1 MRRHL
6 PLSLPAFFLSI
17 FLLVAG
23 LIPVTS
29 ARADDAAAADPQTVS
44 ADALPTAQIN
54 GVVWDQAVVGNTVYV
69 AGSFTSARPAGS
81 AAGENEQSRSNLMA
95 YDLTT
100 GDLLSW
106 APSANGD
113 VNSIEASADG
123 STLYVGGSFT
133 QLNGANAYRVGAISA
148 ADGSSRSL
156 GLKTNATVKAVA
168 LSADGSTLYIGG
180 SFTEANSAARYRVA
194 AFNLKTNKLTDF
206 APHVDNFSVRAL
218 TASPDGNGVAIGGA
232 FTSVDSSDNPGYG
245 LAILEN
251 DGSLRNNEINTVVR
265 NADTYGAIMSLRSDS
280 KGGLYGVGF
289 SQSSRQANIEGM
301 FRADWTT
308 GKLSFLADCHGDSY
322 DVLPAGDVV
331 YVASHTHDCS
341 NIGGFPNSTTEYH
354 HGVAFTNYAT
364 GTVGPNTARYYADHQ
379 GEPAPTNLNFY
390 PAFTTG
396 TYTGVNQATWT
407 VEGNSDYVAYG
418 GEFTAVNGTSQQGL
432 VRFARRDI
440 APNKMGPE
448 NKGGAYKV
456 TADSVDSGVVTLS
469 FQANWDRD
477 DKTLTYKVYR
487 DTTDSQP
494 VSTQTV
500 TAGFWELPQ
509 LTATDTVDPG
519 TSHRYRVVVEDK
531 WGASTYSD
539 WVSVTAAG
547 QLGDKAPQQN
557 QDGQQAQGDQA
568 QDGQQQDQAQAQQGQ
583 AGQQQDQGQAQPG
596 QGDQAQAGQ
605 QAQGDQAQAGQQQG
619 QGQAQP
625 GQGDQA
631 QAGQQAQGD
640 QAQDGQQQGQGQAQP
655 GQGDQAQAGQQAQGD
670 QAQDGQQQDQAQA
683 QQGQGQ
689 AGQQQ
694 GQGQAQ
700 PGQGDQAQGWG
711 DQKAAEDQQ
720 AQEDQQ
726 QKKDDQQA
734 QDAQQQKPAVKA
746 DDVAAG
752 QAIFEDSF
760 DRSTTAGWGTAS
772 TGGDW
777 TVDWGRNAYST
788 LDSKGRV
795 ALAGARS
802 STSIHSPVIDSTA
815 TESQVDLSMDALAG
829 GNGAY
834 ITYVGRQTDSGRY
847 QTEFR
852 VASDGTVT
860 MTVAKRVDGTET
872 VLGTAP
878 VGTYKPGEALHLRLA
893 LDGADA
899 SASQINA
906 STAVRA
912 RAWIGDTE
920 PSAWQV
926 DTTDDDAALAAP
938 GSVGLMTYVS
948 ASAGGETVNLDVDSV
963 KVNRLH

>member
-557 QDGQQAQGDQA
+557 QDGQQQDQA
-568 QDGQQQDQAQAQQGQ
+568 QAQQGQGQGQAGQQQDQAQAQQGQGQ

-596 QGDQAQAGQ
+596 QGDQGQAGQ
-605 QAQGDQAQAGQQQG
+605 QAQGDQAQAQQG
-619 QGQAQP
+619 QGQGQQ

-631 QAGQQAQGD
+631 
-640 QAQDGQQQGQGQAQP
+640 
-655 GQGDQAQAGQQAQGD
+655 
-670 QAQDGQQQDQAQA
+670 
-683 QQGQGQ
+683 Q

-926 DTTDDDAALAAP
+926 DTTDDDTALAAP

>member
-568 QDGQQQDQAQAQQGQ
+568 QDGQQQDQGQAQQGQ
-583 AGQQQDQGQAQPG
+583 G
-596 QGDQAQAGQ
+596 
-605 QAQGDQAQAGQQQG
+605 
-619 QGQAQP
+619 
-625 GQGDQA
+625 
-631 QAGQQAQGD
+631 
-640 QAQDGQQQGQGQAQP
+640 
-655 GQGDQAQAGQQAQGD
+655 QAGQQAQGD

-683 QQGQGQ
+683 QQGQGQAGQQAQGDQAQDGQQQDQAQAQPGQGDQAQ

-893 LDGADA
+893 LDGANA

>member
-519 TSHRYRVVVEDK
+519 TSHRYRVVVADK

-557 QDGQQAQGDQA
+557 QAGQQAQGDQAQDGQQQDQAQAQQGQGQAGQQAQGDQA

-605 QAQGDQAQAGQQQG
+605 QAQGDQA
-619 QGQAQP
+619 
-625 GQGDQA
+625 
-631 QAGQQAQGD
+631 
-640 QAQDGQQQGQGQAQP
+640 
-655 GQGDQAQAGQQAQGD
+655 
-670 QAQDGQQQDQAQA
+670 
-683 QQGQGQ
+683 Q

-802 STSIHSPVIDSTA
+802 SASIHSPVIDSTA

>member
-583 AGQQQDQGQAQPG
+583 GQDGQQAQGDQAQAGQQQDQAQAQQG
-596 QGDQAQAGQ
+596 QGQAGQ

-631 QAGQQAQGD
+631 
-640 QAQDGQQQGQGQAQP
+640 
-655 GQGDQAQAGQQAQGD
+655 
-670 QAQDGQQQDQAQA
+670 
-683 QQGQGQ
+683 Q

-893 LDGADA
+893 LDGANA

>member
-469 FQANWDRD
+469 FKANWDRD

-487 DTTDSQP
+487 DTTDSEP
-494 VSTQTV
+494 VSTQKA

-509 LTATDTVDPG
+509 LTATDKVKYG
-519 TSHRYRVVVEDK
+519 SSHRYRVVVEDP

-547 QLGDKAPQQN
+547 EPGTDPAEPEPDPGDVAV
-557 QDGQQAQGDQA
+557 
-568 QDGQQQDQAQAQQGQ
+568 GQ
-583 AGQQQDQGQAQPG
+583 AFLD
-596 QGDQAQAGQ
+596 
-605 QAQGDQAQAGQQQG
+605 
-619 QGQAQP
+619 
-625 GQGDQA
+625 
-631 QAGQQAQGD
+631 
-640 QAQDGQQQGQGQAQP
+640 
-655 GQGDQAQAGQQAQGD
+655 
-670 QAQDGQQQDQAQA
+670 
-683 QQGQGQ
+683 
-689 AGQQQ
+689 
-694 GQGQAQ
+694 
-700 PGQGDQAQGWG
+700 
-711 DQKAAEDQQ
+711 
-720 AQEDQQ
+720 
-726 QKKDDQQA
+726 
-734 QDAQQQKPAVKA
+734 
-746 DDVAAG
+746 
-752 QAIFEDSF
+752 DSF
-760 DRSTTAGWGTAS
+760 DRETQTGWGSAAK
-772 TGGDW
+772 GGEW
-777 TVDWGRNAYST
+777 AIDWGRSNFST
-788 LDSKGRV
+788 ANSKGV
-795 ALAGARS
+795 IAMKGARS
-802 STSIHSPVIDSTA
+802 SSSVHSQVINSTS
-815 TESQVDLSMDALAG
+815 TESQVDLSLDGLAT

-834 ITYVGRQTDSGRY
+834 ISYIGRQTEAGRY
-847 QTEFR
+847 QADFR
-852 VASDGTVT
+852 VAADGAVT
-860 MTVAKRVDGTET
+860 MTVTKNSGGTDT
-872 VLGTAP
+872 VIGTAN
-878 VGTYKPGEALHLRLA
+878 VGTYTAGQPLHLRFA
-893 LDGADA
+893 LDGAE
-899 SASQINA
+899 

-912 RAWIGDTE
+912 RAWIGDSE
-920 PSAWQV
+920 PGEWQV
-926 DTTDDDAALAAP
+926 DKTDTDASLAAP
-938 GSVGLMTYVS
+938 GSIGFTTYVS
-948 ASAGGETVNLDVDSV
+948 GSAGPEQINLNVDSV
-963 KVNRLH
+963 KVTPLS

>member
-583 AGQQQDQGQAQPG
+583 G
-596 QGDQAQAGQ
+596 
-605 QAQGDQAQAGQQQG
+605 
-619 QGQAQP
+619 
-625 GQGDQA
+625 

-640 QAQDGQQQGQGQAQP
+640 QAQDGQQQDQAQAQQGQG
-655 GQGDQAQAGQQAQGD
+655 QAGQQAQGD

-893 LDGADA
+893 LDGANA

>member
-469 FQANWDRD
+469 FKANWDRD

-605 QAQGDQAQAGQQQG
+605 QAQGDQAQA
-619 QGQAQP
+619 
-625 GQGDQA
+625 
-631 QAGQQAQGD
+631 
-640 QAQDGQQQGQGQAQP
+640 GQQQGQGQAQP

-893 LDGADA
+893 LDGANA

>member
-631 QAGQQAQGD
+631 Q
-640 QAQDGQQQGQGQAQP
+640 
-655 GQGDQAQAGQQAQGD
+655 
-670 QAQDGQQQDQAQA
+670 DGQQQDQAQA

-893 LDGADA
+893 LDGANA

>member
-469 FQANWDRD
+469 FKANWDRD

-583 AGQQQDQGQAQPG
+583 GQDGQQAQGDQAQAGQQQDQAQAQQG
-596 QGDQAQAGQ
+596 QGQAGQ

-631 QAGQQAQGD
+631 
-640 QAQDGQQQGQGQAQP
+640 
-655 GQGDQAQAGQQAQGD
+655 
-670 QAQDGQQQDQAQA
+670 
-683 QQGQGQ
+683 Q

-893 LDGADA
+893 LDGANA

>member
-640 QAQDGQQQGQGQAQP
+640 QAQDGQQQ
-655 GQGDQAQAGQQAQGD
+655 
-670 QAQDGQQQDQAQA
+670 DQAQA

-893 LDGADA
+893 LDGANA

>member
-341 NIGGFPNSTTEYH
+341 NIGGVPDSTTEDH

-469 FQANWDRD
+469 FKANWDRD

-631 QAGQQAQGD
+631 
-640 QAQDGQQQGQGQAQP
+640 
-655 GQGDQAQAGQQAQGD
+655 
-670 QAQDGQQQDQAQA
+670 
-683 QQGQGQ
+683 Q

-893 LDGADA
+893 LDGANA

>member
-168 LSADGSTLYIGG
+168 LSADGSTLYIG

-519 TSHRYRVVVEDK
+519 TSHRYRVVVADK

-557 QDGQQAQGDQA
+557 QAGQQAQGDQAQDGQQQDQAQAQQGQGQAGQQAQGDQAQDGQQQDQAQAQQGQGQAGQQAQGDQA

-605 QAQGDQAQAGQQQG
+605 QAQGDQA
-619 QGQAQP
+619 
-625 GQGDQA
+625 
-631 QAGQQAQGD
+631 
-640 QAQDGQQQGQGQAQP
+640 
-655 GQGDQAQAGQQAQGD
+655 
-670 QAQDGQQQDQAQA
+670 
-683 QQGQGQ
+683 Q

-802 STSIHSPVIDSTA
+802 SASIHSPVIDSTA

>member
-407 VEGNSDYVAYG
+407 VEGD
-418 GEFTAVNGTSQQGL
+418 
-432 VRFARRDI
+432 R
-440 APNKMGPE
+440 K
-448 NKGGAYKV
+448 
-456 TADSVDSGVVTLS
+456 SVV
-469 FQANWDRD
+469 
-477 DKTLTYKVYR
+477 
-487 DTTDSQP
+487 
-494 VSTQTV
+494 
-500 TAGFWELPQ
+500 
-509 LTATDTVDPG
+509 
-519 TSHRYRVVVEDK
+519 
-531 WGASTYSD
+531 
-539 WVSVTAAG
+539 
-547 QLGDKAPQQN
+547 
-557 QDGQQAQGDQA
+557 
-568 QDGQQQDQAQAQQGQ
+568 
-583 AGQQQDQGQAQPG
+583 
-596 QGDQAQAGQ
+596 
-605 QAQGDQAQAGQQQG
+605 
-619 QGQAQP
+619 
-625 GQGDQA
+625 
-631 QAGQQAQGD
+631 
-640 QAQDGQQQGQGQAQP
+640 
-655 GQGDQAQAGQQAQGD
+655 
-670 QAQDGQQQDQAQA
+670 
-683 QQGQGQ
+683 
-689 AGQQQ
+689 
-694 GQGQAQ
+694 
-700 PGQGDQAQGWG
+700 
-711 DQKAAEDQQ
+711 
-720 AQEDQQ
+720 
-726 QKKDDQQA
+726 
-734 QDAQQQKPAVKA
+734 
-746 DDVAAG
+746 
-752 QAIFEDSF
+752 
-760 DRSTTAGWGTAS
+760 
-772 TGGDW
+772 
-777 TVDWGRNAYST
+777 
-788 LDSKGRV
+788 
-795 ALAGARS
+795 
-802 STSIHSPVIDSTA
+802 
-815 TESQVDLSMDALAG
+815 
-829 GNGAY
+829 
-834 ITYVGRQTDSGRY
+834 
-847 QTEFR
+847 
-852 VASDGTVT
+852 
-860 MTVAKRVDGTET
+860 
-872 VLGTAP
+872 
-878 VGTYKPGEALHLRLA
+878 
-893 LDGADA
+893 
-899 SASQINA
+899 
-906 STAVRA
+906 
-912 RAWIGDTE
+912 
-920 PSAWQV
+920 
-926 DTTDDDAALAAP
+926 
-938 GSVGLMTYVS
+938 
-948 ASAGGETVNLDVDSV
+948 
-963 KVNRLH
+963 

>member
-640 QAQDGQQQGQGQAQP
+640 QAQDGQQQ
-655 GQGDQAQAGQQAQGD
+655 
-670 QAQDGQQQDQAQA
+670 DQAQA

>member
-469 FQANWDRD
+469 FKANWDRD

-583 AGQQQDQGQAQPG
+583 GQD
-596 QGDQAQAGQ
+596 
-605 QAQGDQAQAGQQQG
+605 
-619 QGQAQP
+619 
-625 GQGDQA
+625 
-631 QAGQQAQGD
+631 GQQAQGD
-640 QAQDGQQQGQGQAQP
+640 QAQDGQQQDQAQAQQGQG
-655 GQGDQAQAGQQAQGD
+655 QAGQQAQGD
-670 QAQDGQQQDQAQA
+670 QAQAGQQQDQAQA

-893 LDGADA
+893 LDGANA

>member
-469 FQANWDRD
+469 FKANWDRD

-583 AGQQQDQGQAQPG
+583 GQDGQQAQGDQAQDGQQQDQAQAQQG
-596 QGDQAQAGQ
+596 QGQAGQ

-625 GQGDQA
+625 GQGDEA
-631 QAGQQAQGD
+631 
-640 QAQDGQQQGQGQAQP
+640 
-655 GQGDQAQAGQQAQGD
+655 
-670 QAQDGQQQDQAQA
+670 
-683 QQGQGQ
+683 Q

-893 LDGADA
+893 LDGANA

>member
-469 FQANWDRD
+469 FKANWDRD

-557 QDGQQAQGDQA
+557 QAGQQAQGDQAQDGQQQDQAQAQQNQDGQQAQGDQA

-631 QAGQQAQGD
+631 
-640 QAQDGQQQGQGQAQP
+640 
-655 GQGDQAQAGQQAQGD
+655 
-670 QAQDGQQQDQAQA
+670 
-683 QQGQGQ
+683 Q

-893 LDGADA
+893 LDGANA

>member
-469 FQANWDRD
+469 FKANWDRD

-583 AGQQQDQGQAQPG
+583 GQD
-596 QGDQAQAGQ
+596 
-605 QAQGDQAQAGQQQG
+605 
-619 QGQAQP
+619 
-625 GQGDQA
+625 
-631 QAGQQAQGD
+631 GQQAQGD
-640 QAQDGQQQGQGQAQP
+640 QAQDGQQQ
-655 GQGDQAQAGQQAQGD
+655 DQAQAQQGQGQDGQQAQGD

-893 LDGADA
+893 LDGANA

>member
-605 QAQGDQAQAGQQQG
+605 QAQGDQAQ
-619 QGQAQP
+619 
-625 GQGDQA
+625 D
-631 QAGQQAQGD
+631 
-640 QAQDGQQQGQGQAQP
+640 
-655 GQGDQAQAGQQAQGD
+655 GQQAQGD

-893 LDGADA
+893 LDGANA

-926 DTTDDDAALAAP
+926 DTTDDDAGLAAP

>member
-557 QDGQQAQGDQA
+557 QAGQQAQGDQA

-583 AGQQQDQGQAQPG
+583 G
-596 QGDQAQAGQ
+596 
-605 QAQGDQAQAGQQQG
+605 
-619 QGQAQP
+619 
-625 GQGDQA
+625 

-640 QAQDGQQQGQGQAQP
+640 QAQDGQQQDQAQAQQGQG
-655 GQGDQAQAGQQAQGD
+655 QAGQQAQGD

>member
-245 LAILEN
+245 LAIREN

-469 FQANWDRD
+469 FKANWDRD

-583 AGQQQDQGQAQPG
+583 GQAGQQQDQGQAQPGQGDQGQAGQQQGQGQAQQGQGQAGQQQDQGQAQPG

-605 QAQGDQAQAGQQQG
+605 QAQGDQA
-619 QGQAQP
+619 
-625 GQGDQA
+625 
-631 QAGQQAQGD
+631 
-640 QAQDGQQQGQGQAQP
+640 
-655 GQGDQAQAGQQAQGD
+655 
-670 QAQDGQQQDQAQA
+670 
-683 QQGQGQ
+683 Q

-893 LDGADA
+893 LDGANA

>member
-1 MRRHL
+1 M
-6 PLSLPAFFLSI
+6 
-17 FLLVAG
+17 
-23 LIPVTS
+23 
-29 ARADDAAAADPQTVS
+29 
-44 ADALPTAQIN
+44 
-54 GVVWDQAVVGNTVYV
+54 
-69 AGSFTSARPAGS
+69 
-81 AAGENEQSRSNLMA
+81 
-95 YDLTT
+95 
-100 GDLLSW
+100 
-106 APSANGD
+106 
-113 VNSIEASADG
+113 
-123 STLYVGGSFT
+123 
-133 QLNGANAYRVGAISA
+133 
-148 ADGSSRSL
+148 
-156 GLKTNATVKAVA
+156 
-168 LSADGSTLYIGG
+168 
-180 SFTEANSAARYRVA
+180 
-194 AFNLKTNKLTDF
+194 
-206 APHVDNFSVRAL
+206 
-218 TASPDGNGVAIGGA
+218 
-232 FTSVDSSDNPGYG
+232 
-245 LAILEN
+245 
-251 DGSLRNNEINTVVR
+251 
-265 NADTYGAIMSLRSDS
+265 
-280 KGGLYGVGF
+280 
-289 SQSSRQANIEGM
+289 
-301 FRADWTT
+301 
-308 GKLSFLADCHGDSY
+308 
-322 DVLPAGDVV
+322 
-331 YVASHTHDCS
+331 
-341 NIGGFPNSTTEYH
+341 
-354 HGVAFTNYAT
+354 
-364 GTVGPNTARYYADHQ
+364 GPNTARYYADHQ

-469 FQANWDRD
+469 FKANWDRD

-583 AGQQQDQGQAQPG
+583 G
-596 QGDQAQAGQ
+596 
-605 QAQGDQAQAGQQQG
+605 
-619 QGQAQP
+619 
-625 GQGDQA
+625 
-631 QAGQQAQGD
+631 
-640 QAQDGQQQGQGQAQP
+640 
-655 GQGDQAQAGQQAQGD
+655 QAGQQAQGD

-893 LDGADA
+893 LDGANA

>member
-640 QAQDGQQQGQGQAQP
+640 QAQA
-655 GQGDQAQAGQQAQGD
+655 
-670 QAQDGQQQDQAQA
+670 GQQQDQAQA

-893 LDGADA
+893 LDGANA

>member
-432 VRFARRDI
+432 VRFASRDI

-557 QDGQQAQGDQA
+557 QAGQQAQGDQA
-568 QDGQQQDQAQAQQGQ
+568 QAGQQQDQAQAQQGQ
-583 AGQQQDQGQAQPG
+583 G
-596 QGDQAQAGQ
+596 QAGQ
-605 QAQGDQAQAGQQQG
+605 QAQGDQAQAGQQQD

-625 GQGDQA
+625 GQG

-640 QAQDGQQQGQGQAQP
+640 QAQAQQGQG
-655 GQGDQAQAGQQAQGD
+655 QAGQQAQGD

-893 LDGADA
+893 LDGANA

>member
-469 FQANWDRD
+469 FKANWDRD

-583 AGQQQDQGQAQPG
+583 GQD
-596 QGDQAQAGQ
+596 GQ

-631 QAGQQAQGD
+631 
-640 QAQDGQQQGQGQAQP
+640 
-655 GQGDQAQAGQQAQGD
+655 
-670 QAQDGQQQDQAQA
+670 
-683 QQGQGQ
+683 Q

-893 LDGADA
+893 LDGANA

>member
-631 QAGQQAQGD
+631 QAGQQAQG
-640 QAQDGQQQGQGQAQP
+640 A
-655 GQGDQAQAGQQAQGD
+655 QAQA
-670 QAQDGQQQDQAQA
+670 GQQQDQAQA

-893 LDGADA
+893 LDGANA

>member
-469 FQANWDRD
+469 FKANWDRD

-583 AGQQQDQGQAQPG
+583 G
-596 QGDQAQAGQ
+596 
-605 QAQGDQAQAGQQQG
+605 
-619 QGQAQP
+619 
-625 GQGDQA
+625 

-640 QAQDGQQQGQGQAQP
+640 QAQDGQQQ
-655 GQGDQAQAGQQAQGD
+655 DQAQAQQGQGQDGQQAQGD

-893 LDGADA
+893 LDGANA

-906 STAVRA
+906 STAVRT